1 VENKMA
7 EYKLKQKMKDYELF
21 DENTKAFI
29 YGTQTRAGQ
38 RMLDFDYLCQKDE
51 PSLVGFITPTGGG
64 YYKLF
69 WGTKEIRIPRYTSLE
84 EAVKAHPEA
93 DTMVNFAS
101 ERSCAETTM
110 EALKTDSIRTV
121 IMIAEGVPQRDTRK
135 IAAYAKKNKKWVIG
149 PATVGGIKPGA
160 FKIGNAAGTVQNIKE
175 TKLYRRG
182 SVGFVSVS
190 GGLSNEG
197 YNIVAR
203 NTDGIYEGYA
213 VGGDVY
219 PATTLLDHLLR
230 YEKNPNI
237 KMMVSLGEVGG
248 KDEYEIVKAVN
259 SGKLTKPLVMWV
271 TGTCAPMLP
280 GGVQF
285 GHAGAKAEGKEDTA
299 EAKNKA
305 LRDVGVVVPTSFDDY
320 GEKIKQTFEK
330 LKKQGKIKP
339 IKEPTPPHIP
349 MDYNNALKEGLVR
362 RPTNFISTICD
373 ETGEIHNYCG
383 IPIDEVIKQKYGL
396 GGVIGLLWFK
406 KDLPQYARDFIE
418 LVLQIV
424 ADHGPAVSGAHNTIV
439 TARAGKSL
447 IESIVSGIVTIG
459 PRFGGAVNGAAKHF
473 TEGMEQNMA
482 PRDFVDYMKS
492 KNVRIQGIGHRIH
505 SVDNPDERVEIMIN
519 FARKHFPKTEV
530 LNYALQVQAVTTMKK
545 NTLILNVDGCIGVL
559 FVDMLRNLGYSMNE
573 IKEMV
578 DMGFFNAFF
587 IIGRTIGFMGHY
599 FDQKRL
605 KTGLYR
611 HPWDDILYDVP
622 DKPEKVR

>member
-1 VENKMA
+1 ME
-7 EYKLKQKMKDYELF
+7 DFELF

-29 YGTQTRAGQ
+29 HGTQQRAAQ
-38 RMLDFDYLCQKDE
+38 RMLDFDFMSQRKE
-51 PSLVGFITPTGGG
+51 PSVAGFITPTGGG

-69 WGTKEIRIPRYTSLE
+69 WGTKEIRIPRYTSMK
-84 EAVKAHPEA
+84 EAAKAQPKA
-93 DTMVNFAS
+93 DVMVNFAS

-110 EALKTDSIRTV
+110 EALETDTIRTI
-121 IMIAEGVPQRDTRK
+121 IMIAEGVPQRDVRK
-135 IAAYAKKNKKWVIG
+135 IAKLAKEKNKWIIG

-160 FKIGNAAGTVQNIKE
+160 FKIGNAAGTMQNIKD

-219 PATTLLDHLLR
+219 PASTLIDHLLR
-230 YEKNPNI
+230 FEKNPNI

-248 KDEYEIVKAVN
+248 KDEYEIVEAIKA
-259 SGKLTKPLVMWV
+259 GKLTKPLVIWV
-271 TGTCAPMLP
+271 TGTCAEMLP

-285 GHAGAKAEGKEDTA
+285 GHAGAKSDSKADTA
-299 EAKNKA
+299 EAKNNA
-305 LRDVGVVVPTSFDDY
+305 LREVGVVVPESFDDY
-320 GEKIKQTFEK
+320 GEKIKETFDK
-330 LKKQGKIKP
+330 LKKEGKIEP
-339 IKEPTPPHIP
+339 IEEITPPHIP
-349 MDYNNALKEGLVR
+349 MDYKQAVAENLVR
-362 RPTNFISTICD
+362 KSTNFISTICD
-373 ETGEIHNYCG
+373 ETGEVHNYCG
-383 IPIDEVIKQKYGL
+383 EPIGEVIKKGYGL

-406 KDLPQYARDFIE
+406 KDIPQYARDFIE

-447 IESIVSGIVTIG
+447 IESIISGIVTIG

-473 TEGMEQNMA
+473 TWGLEKNMD
-482 PRDFVDYMKS
+482 PRDFVDDMKK
-492 KNVRIQGIGHRIH
+492 KNIRIQGIGHRIH
-505 SVDNPDERVEIMIN
+505 SVDNPDVRVELMIG
-519 FARKHFPKTEV
+519 FARKHFPKTP
-530 LNYALQVQAVTTMKK
+530 LLDFALSVQGVTTMKK

-559 FVDMLRNLGYSMNE
+559 FVDMLRNLGYDDDE

-605 KTGLYR
+605 QSGLYR